1 MLRLLV
7 IGLAVFALMLI
18 EARRASANERTQR
31 ARGGV
36 EPRRDVYP
44 VMQIAYPGV
53 FLAMLWEGLFRPSP
67 PASVVAL
74 GVAVFLLGKA
84 LKWWAIVSLG
94 PAWTF
99 RIIVV
104 PGMPLVQR
112 GPYAF
117 LRHPNYVGVGGE
129 LAGVALMCGAPIA
142 GVLGTAFF
150 IGLML
155 ARVRLETRAL
165 DAILRRGQA

>member
-1 MLRLLV
+1 MRLLLIALV
-7 IGLAVFALMLI
+7 VFVSMLV

-31 ARGGV
+31 ERGGI
-36 EPRRDVYP
+36 EPKRDVYP
-44 VMQIAYPGV
+44 VMQVAYPGV

-67 PASVVAL
+67 AASIVAL
-74 GVAVFLLGKA
+74 GVVLFLLGKA

-104 PGMPLVQR
+104 PGMTLVQR
-112 GPYAF
+112 GPYSF
-117 LRHPNYVGVGGE
+117 LLHPNYVGVGGE
-129 LAGVALMCGAPIA
+129 LVGVALMAGAPIA
-142 GVLGTAFF
+142 GLLGTAFF
-150 IGLML
+150 AGLMA

-165 DAILRRGQA
+165 DAILRRG